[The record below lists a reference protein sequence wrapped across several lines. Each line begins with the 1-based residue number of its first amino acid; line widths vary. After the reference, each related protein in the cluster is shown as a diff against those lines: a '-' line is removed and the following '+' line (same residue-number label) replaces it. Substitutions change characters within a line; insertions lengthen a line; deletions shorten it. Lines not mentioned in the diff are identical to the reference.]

1 MTAVAAASTVLSS
14 LHAAA
19 VTVSSPIAAVTASPV
34 LTLTASLA
42 TALAALTG
50 GLRSF
55 ADLLVWFFAANGY
68 VIEILIVAEMFT
80 WWIERRAHW
89 RVRLAAC
96 VLAMVAVTTV
106 MAALN
111 QPHDALGQIARLVL
125 VDTLC
130 FVALTVCRRLDVTQ
144 GLFYTAAVVGL
155 QHLAYGGAQIVMG
168 VVHVAARIRDDAMDL
183 WLYPVSFALLLA
195 AWYWLFSRPMQGHV
209 PQGLADSHVV
219 PLLIGVVLS
228 VDVFSCLFDYFT
240 ADAGINIYAY
250 MMFIL
255 TRTVLCAFLLLMQRE
270 IVMREAA
277 QRDGEV
283 LKQLLYQQKSQLA
296 ADKQTIDLINVKTH
310 DLKKQLNMLGGRI
323 PAEEI
328 DELRGLVGIYDSS
341 VRTGNEALDVLLANK
356 SLVCEQRHIQFDRMI
371 DGASL
376 AFMKPADIYSLFGN
390 AIDNAIEAVGAV
402 ADPARRYIRM
412 KVRAEAG
419 MLVVHVENPYDG
431 ERRFVDGLPVTTK
444 DDTRYHG
451 FGVRSMRMIVE
462 QYDGVLSVKAEDGVF
477 AVNVLIPM
485 P

>member
-1 MTAVAAASTVLSS
+1 M
-14 LHAAA
+14 
-19 VTVSSPIAAVTASPV
+19 
-34 LTLTASLA
+34 
-42 TALAALTG
+42 
-50 GLRSF
+50 
-55 ADLLVWFFAANGY
+55 LLWFFSANGY
-68 VIEILIVAEMFT
+68 VIEILVTAEMFT
-80 WWIERRAHW
+80 WWIERRTRW
-89 RVRLAAC
+89 RLRLAVC
-96 VLAMVAVTTV
+96 VLAMIAVATT
-106 MAALN
+106 MAAFN
-111 QPHDALGQIARLVL
+111 QPQDALGQIARLVL
-125 VDTLC
+125 LDALC

-155 QHLAYGGAQIVMG
+155 QHLAYGGSQIVMG
-168 VVHVAARIRDDAMDL
+168 VVHVVTHIRDDAMDL
-183 WLYPVSFALLLA
+183 WLYPVSFAALLA

-240 ADAGINIYAY
+240 ADAGIGINIYAY

-328 DELRGLVGIYDSS
+328 EELRGLVGIYDSS

-356 SLVCEQRHIQFDRMI
+356 SLVCEQKHIQFDRMI

-376 AFMKPADIYSLFGN
+376 KFMKPADIYSLFGN
-390 AIDNAIEAVGAV
+390 AVDNAIEAAGAV
-402 ADPARRYIRM
+402 ADPSRRYIRM

-419 MLVVHVENPYDG
+419 MLVAHVENPYDG
-431 ERRFVDGLPVTTK
+431 ERRFENGLPVTTK
-444 DDTRYHG
+444 DDKRYHG

-462 QYDGVLSVKAEDGVF
+462 QYDGVLSAKAEDGVF
-477 AVNVLIPM
+477 TVNILIPV